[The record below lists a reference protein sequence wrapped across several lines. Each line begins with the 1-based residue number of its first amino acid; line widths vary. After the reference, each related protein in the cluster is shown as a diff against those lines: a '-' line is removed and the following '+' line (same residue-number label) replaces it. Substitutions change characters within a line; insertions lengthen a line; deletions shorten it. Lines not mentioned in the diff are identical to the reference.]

1 MIRLQCLHSVLAL
14 NLASGWAPYMPL
26 SAAGGGRRDVLMRTQ
41 QQAKTARGTYLPQLT
56 GAYPMAVPLT
66 GDLPQL
72 TGAYPMAVPLTG
84 DLPQLTGAYPELIT
98 VLTLSEVRQMMLRS
112 SSHRGSACDSVG
124 NGSTTH
130 RGPPSTHRGVP
141 LTYCTLSEVPSDD
154 VAVIQ

>member
-1 MIRLQCLHSVLAL
+1 
-14 NLASGWAPYMPL
+14 MPL

-41 QQAKTARGTYLPQLT
+41 QQAKTARGTY
-56 GAYPMAVPLT
+56 
-66 GDLPQL
+66 LPQL

>member
-1 MIRLQCLHSVLAL
+1 
-14 NLASGWAPYMPL
+14 MPL

-41 QQAKTARGTYLPQLT
+41 QQAKTAHGTYLPPSTHTGPIYLNSQGTYLPQLT

-98 VLTLSEVRQMMLRS
+98 VLTLSEVRQMMLRP